1 VLARANCTRLTRLAA
16 ADRRDLVPQL
26 RRKTRGASRGG
37 MHRPAGPHGRP
48 EIYRQSHDD
57 VHFLRAICALA
68 MVPGFSEP
76 FLRAETGL

>member
-1 VLARANCTRLTRLAA
+1 MPLF
-16 ADRRDLVPQL
+16 DLL
-26 RRKTRGASRGG
+26 I
-37 MHRPAGPHGRP
+37 GRSL